1 MARWTTALVA
11 AGMIAAVGIAAL
23 GCSMSQPTRAVVNV
37 TSHDGGT
44 VQLGGATLTLPPG
57 AVNSTG
63 QLVATT
69 IGAPPTRGNVVAGS
83 PVGLS
88 LVASPVSL
96 KLGNTTLTAPASLT
110 MNVPDSSLPEDP
122 SVKNRQEAVWLAS
135 YDTQSE
141 SWRLIHAAR

>member
-57 AVNSTG
+57 A
-63 QLVATT
+63 AT
-69 IGAPPTRGNVVAGS
+69 S
-83 PVGLS
+83 PVNWS
-88 LVASPVSL
+88 LLLLVL
-96 KLGNTTLTAPASLT
+96 
-110 MNVPDSSLPEDP
+110 
-122 SVKNRQEAVWLAS
+122 RQRAAMLLLAH
-135 YDTQSE
+135 
-141 SWRLIHAAR
+141 R